1 MPRRRISSAPRQLN
15 QEYQKMKISKLF
27 PSKYA
32 KATDINKPMQL
43 TISSVA
49 LEPMQ
54 DGKPK
59 PVIYFNSA
67 QKGVV
72 CNRTNANVVAM
83 LAKSDDTDAWS
94 GTKVEIYADLVV
106 FRGDVVRAIRFR
118 APNGQATAAA
128 EPQAEPGNEPTSME
142 EELEDEIPF

>member
-1 MPRRRISSAPRQLN
+1 
-15 QEYQKMKISKLF
+15 MKLSKLF

-32 KATDINKPMQL
+32 KGTDINKPIQL
-43 TISSVA
+43 TIGSVA
-49 LEPMQ
+49 LESMQ

-59 PVIYFNSA
+59 PVIYFNGA

-83 LAKSDDTDAWS
+83 LAQSDDTDAWP
-94 GTKVEIYADLVV
+94 GTKVEIFADLVA
-106 FRGDVVRAIRFR
+106 FRGDMVPAIRFR

-128 EPQAEPGNEPTSME
+128 EPHVEPANEPTSTE
-142 EELEDEIPF
+142 DEFDDEIPF